1 MQERGGESDRLQA
14 ALQNQQVRNDQ
25 LQNALQATEAE
36 LQEATA
42 LTDAEHLKVRLLQE
56 AAAAREAAVHL
67 LTQQLQDTGEKLQ
80 RQGQQLQ
87 VCLLSA

>member
-56 AAAAREAAVHL
+56 AAAAREATAAGVPVVSL
-67 LTQQLQDTGEKLQ
+67 KEL
-80 RQGQQLQ
+80 
-87 VCLLSA
+87 